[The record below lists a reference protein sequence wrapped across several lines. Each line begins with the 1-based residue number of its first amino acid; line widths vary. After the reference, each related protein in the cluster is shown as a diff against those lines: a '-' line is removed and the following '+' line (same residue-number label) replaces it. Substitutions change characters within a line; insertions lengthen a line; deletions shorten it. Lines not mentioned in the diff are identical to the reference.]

1 MITVGFTLSM
11 VSRREPFTDISVV
24 VQVRLTLLPAAYISF
39 LTASNAC
46 NRRPVSTSEYNG
58 GVMGL
63 ICFPSRRATLLPN
76 VPEAPMMRMRGRVA
90 VIFKNARDGQM
101 EL

>member
-1 MITVGFTLSM
+1 
-11 VSRREPFTDISVV
+11 
-24 VQVRLTLLPAAYISF
+24 
-39 LTASNAC
+39 
-46 NRRPVSTSEYNG
+46 
-58 GVMGL
+58 MGL